1 MGIYVY
7 NNPLV
12 VSKEG
17 GWHNIT
23 LSIDGDAN
31 KGGKR
36 VVQWSNV
43 GCSVSW
49 ATFVYEDSDSDG
61 NGYYY
66 DFSFTANATNNVNQR
81 YAICYGNYTLEDG
94 TTGSISFYVYQEG
107 DGGISIDSVNP
118 LIFSSDIT
126 KRNPISPEVFYK
138 NGTADIINTPTVYG
152 NFKATATYGY
162 TDSGG
167 YSIEYDVEALRYNVT
182 SKAITGTVT
191 FSYNNP
197 NSSVVN
203 NYVLHIIQDA
213 CANPF
218 GIQPNDYEIVEEKD
232 FANVT
237 RRIRNIPFKANSFYF
252 TCNFPYMNGNSV
264 RVWLDDESFATLQLQ
279 GGGQID
285 EKGSRES
292 YVININENYNTGVRS
307 FKLNVE
313 YETLDEVKHT
323 DYVQL
328 IQNAS
333 DGSNLS
339 TEVTS
344 NVEFHKFKYDGTPEL
359 YGYSRIR
366 YIGSL
371 IPQTPIVDVDWLEI
385 GSPKLV
391 ESIGEYNKL
400 YEYPITV
407 HKNETSEVRTTYV
420 RYYGTVVGDSTK
432 AYGVDI
438 EYIQARLPEKEPI
451 ILPDIPVE
459 GGDYIGQIWKDVEYD
474 FGNVDI
480 VKYGIYTTYLTTIGD
495 KVTEVDTLVFKGM
508 SCKRP
513 DDSNKIYINKICQN
527 YLDLPLLNLDSV
539 AVGGGYGVFKL
550 KSEDGKT
557 TYKTYRFVND
567 WSYTNDFKTGLLSH
581 PILNDNSNVVRGQ
594 LLPFTVFGAA
604 EKVEIPYG
612 IKYYDD
618 ITDDYGNNIDDWDNV
633 VILRN
638 GIETEIFPYSGRTD
652 GAKAY
657 YIGDKTYNVVDD
669 CSVEYVVYYVNP
681 WGGYDWFPIRG
692 KVTEKDTFTQYSI
705 RQNYNNNT
713 LEFGKKR
720 YCNEIT
726 KKITLNT
733 QWLREDES
741 LRMWYLLQSNVVY
754 LHNINKNEIYPV
766 VITATETE
774 YKKRTKQSSRISY
787 QIECEFSQ
795 SRTRF

>member
-7 NNPLV
+7 NSPLV
-12 VSKEG
+12 LPREG
-17 GWHNIT
+17 GSIGIT
-23 LSIDGDAN
+23 LSIDGNALR
-31 KGGKR
+31 GGKS

-43 GCSVSW
+43 RSTGSW
-49 ATFVYEDSDSDG
+49 LTFTYEEGDADTDTSW
-61 NGYYY
+61 YYY
-66 DFSFTANATNNVNQR
+66 FSATATQTNNVNQR
-81 YAICYGNYTLEDG
+81 YALCYADYVLEDG
-94 TTGSISFYVYQEG
+94 TTGTASVTVYQEG
-107 DGGISIDSVNP
+107 DGGITTSAN
-118 LIFSSDIT
+118 
-126 KRNPISPEVFYK
+126 NPIIFEGDISHITLSPDIIYR
-138 NGTADIINTPTVYG
+138 NGTKDNINIPTVYG
-152 NFKATATYGY
+152 DFTCYATYGY
-162 TDSGG
+162 ANGSS
-167 YSIEYDVEALRYNVT
+167 YIIEYDIDATKYNVT
-182 SKAITGTVT
+182 AYDKTGSIT
-191 FSYNNP
+191 FSYANP
-197 NSSVVN
+197 NSSVEN
-203 NYVLHIIQDA
+203 RYELHIRHKA

-218 GIQPNDYEIVEEKD
+218 GIAPQGYEIVEEKY

-252 TCNFPYMNGNSV
+252 TCNFPYMKGSSN
-264 RVWLDDESFATLQLQ
+264 VWINDESFATLSLR
-279 GGGQID
+279 GGGMID
-285 EKGSRES
+285 ESGSTES
-292 YVININENYNTGVRS
+292 YEIRFDENFDASVRS
-307 FKLNVE
+307 LKLNVE
-313 YETLDEVKHT
+313 YETLDGMTHT
-323 DYVQL
+323 DYVQI

-333 DGSNLS
+333 DGSNVNNLQIITS
-339 TEVTS
+339 VETLKFEYNGNPTLYDSFDVIWLGDFLTKEVTPYS
-344 NVEFHKFKYDGTPEL
+344 DWIHIGTP
-359 YGYSRIR
+359 I
-366 YIGSL
+366 L
-371 IPQTPIVDVDWLEI
+371 IEDN
-385 GSPKLV
+385 GN
-391 ESIGEYNKL
+391 YNKK
-400 YEYPITV
+400 YRYPITV
-407 HKNETSEVRTTYV
+407 DAN
-420 RYYGTVVGDSTK
+420 DSTNPRN
-432 AYGVDI
+432 AEISIYGLGYQQNNDI
-438 EYIQARLPEKEPI
+438 NKYIIVQQAKYPQKEPI
-451 ILPDIPVE
+451 VNPEIPVE
-459 GGDYIGQIWKDVEYD
+459 GGDYIGQIWKDVVYD
-474 FGNVDI
+474 FGDVEV
-480 VKYGIYTTYLTTIGD
+480 VKYGIYTTYFTTIANT
-495 KVTEVDTLVFKGM
+495 VTEVETLVFKGM

-527 YLDLPLLNLDSV
+527 YLDLPLLDLNAI

-604 EKVEIPYG
+604 ENVEIPYG

-633 VILRN
+633 VMLKN

-652 GAKAY
+652 GVKSY

-692 KVTEKDTFTQYSI
+692 KVTEKDTITQYSI

-766 VITATETE
+766 VITSTETE
-774 YKKRTKQSSRISY
+774 YKKRTKNSSRISY

>member
-7 NNPLV
+7 NSPLV
-12 VSKEG
+12 LPKAG
-17 GWHNIT
+17 GSTGIT
-23 LSIDGDAN
+23 LSIDGDAQR
-31 KGGKR
+31 GGKK
-36 VVQWSNV
+36 VVQWSNIRST
-43 GCSVSW
+43 GSW
-49 ATFVYEDSDSDG
+49 LTFTYEESDADSDTSW
-61 NGYYY
+61 YYY
-66 DFSFTANATNNVNQR
+66 FSATATQTNNVNQR
-81 YAICYGNYTLEDG
+81 YALCYADYVLEDG
-94 TTGSISFYVYQEG
+94 TTGTASVTVYQEG
-107 DGGISIDSVNP
+107 DGGITTSSINP
-118 LIFSSDIT
+118 IIFEGDIT
-126 KRNPISPEVFYK
+126 HITLSPDITYQ
-138 NGTADIINTPTVYG
+138 NGTKDNINTPTVYG
-152 NFKATATYGY
+152 DFTCYATYGY
-162 TDSGG
+162 ADGSN
-167 YSIEYDVEALRYNVT
+167 YVIEYDIDATKYNVT
-182 SKAITGTVT
+182 AYDKTGSVT
-191 FSYNNP
+191 FSYANP
-197 NSSVVN
+197 NSSVEN
-203 NYVLHIIQDA
+203 RYVLHIRHKA
-213 CANPF
+213 CENPF
-218 GIQPNDYEIVEEKD
+218 GIVPQGYEIVEEKD

-237 RRIRNIPFKANSFYF
+237 RRIRNIPFTANSFRFY
-252 TCNFPYMNGNSV
+252 CNYPYQKTSPTV
-264 RVWLDDESFATLQLQ
+264 RIDDTSFADIRTT
-279 GGGQID
+279 GGGMID
-285 EKGSRES
+285 ELGVTEG
-292 YVININENYNTGVRS
+292 YAIDFTENFNTGVRS
-307 FKLNVE
+307 LKLTVE
-313 YETLDEVKHT
+313 YQTLDGEIHS

-333 DGSNLS
+333 DGSNVQP
-339 TEVTS
+339 EVTAG
-344 NVEFHKFKYDGTPEL
+344 VLTQKFKYNGTPEM
-359 YGYSRIR
+359 YGYARIR
-366 YIGSL
+366 YVGNL
-371 IPQTPIVDVDWLEI
+371 VPQTPDVSVDWIEVGEPVLI
-385 GSPKLV
+385 
-391 ESIGEYNKL
+391 ESVGRYNKL
-400 YEYPITV
+400 YEYPLTV
-407 HKNETSEVRTTYV
+407 HMNESTEVRTTEV
-420 RYYGTVVGDSTK
+420 RYWANLATNASYT
-432 AYGVDI
+432 YGVDV
-438 EYIQARLPEKEPI
+438 EYIQARYPQKEPI
-451 ILPDIPVE
+451 VNPEIPVE
-459 GGDYIGQIWKDVEYD
+459 GGDYIGQIWKDVVYD
-474 FGNVDI
+474 FGNVEI

-527 YLDLPLLNLDSV
+527 YLNLPLLNLNST
-539 AVGGGYGVFKL
+539 AVDGGYGVFKL

-581 PILNDNSNVVRGQ
+581 PILNDNSSVVRGQ

-618 ITDDYGNNIDDWDNV
+618 ITDDYGNSIDDWDNV
-633 VILRN
+633 VMLKN
-638 GIETEIFPYSGRTD
+638 GIETEIFPYSGKSD

-657 YIGDKTYNVVDD
+657 YIGDKTYNIVDD

-681 WGGYDWFPIRG
+681 WGGYDWFPIKGR
-692 KVTEKDTFTQYSI
+692 VTEKDTITQYSI

-774 YKKRTKQSSRISY
+774 YKKRTKLSSRISY